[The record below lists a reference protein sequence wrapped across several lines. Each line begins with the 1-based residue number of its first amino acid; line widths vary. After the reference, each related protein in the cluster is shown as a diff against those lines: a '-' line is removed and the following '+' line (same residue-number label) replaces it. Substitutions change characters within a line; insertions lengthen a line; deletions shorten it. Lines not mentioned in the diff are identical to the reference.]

1 MTWIMRDTEVSTPQ
15 TELSLDTIF
24 RSRMM
29 GSFGFGTLHGSL
41 SECVS
46 LYPPRVI
53 AAAARNVR
61 NYKTYRHLLSQHVY
75 HLSPLGRTNEWQ
87 VLQFTARNETE
98 AVVFLFR
105 NGSSDTD
112 RRVRLRE
119 LDGSKKYEIVSL
131 NSGSKQVLAGAEL
144 SRTGISVTLAR
155 EPQES
160 ENLILKVHR

>member
-1 MTWIMRDTEVSTPQ
+1 MAAAYVLPSACNMTWIMRDTEVSTSQ
-15 TELSLDTIF
+15 TELYLDTIF

-75 HLSPLGRTNEWQ
+75 HLAQLGRTNE
-87 VLQFTARNETE
+87 
-98 AVVFLFR
+98 
-105 NGSSDTD
+105 
-112 RRVRLRE
+112 
-119 LDGSKKYEIVSL
+119 
-131 NSGSKQVLAGAEL
+131 
-144 SRTGISVTLAR
+144 
-155 EPQES
+155 
-160 ENLILKVHR
+160 